1 MPLPSVHFSQSRLLH
16 TMLRVADL
24 DRALAF
30 YVGQL
35 GMRLLRRQD
44 HPQGRFTLA
53 FVGYAEEHEAA
64 ALELTHNWDPT
75 EYQLGT
81 AYGHVAIAVPDLR
94 RACESLQRVG
104 VRITRPP
111 GPLRDLPD
119 EWIAFVEDPD
129 GYRIELIQRAA
140 ASAQVPTPVSP

>member
-1 MPLPSVHFSQSRLLH
+1 MTRWAPPSRLLRVESNMPLPSVHFAHSRLLH

-35 GMRLLRRQD
+35 GMRL
-44 HPQGRFTLA
+44 
-53 FVGYAEEHEAA
+53 
-64 ALELTHNWDPT
+64 
-75 EYQLGT
+75 
-81 AYGHVAIAVPDLR
+81 LR